1 MSLSRPHVL
10 VIDDEPQIH
19 RFLAP
24 ALTAAGYEAARADTA
39 GEGLRAIAQRPP
51 DAVILDLGL
60 PDMDGKAVLQ
70 GIRAFFKG
78 PVLILSA
85 RDRESEKIEALDL
98 GADDYVEKPFGVGE
112 LLARLRVALR
122 RGTEPET
129 AGCIQAGELEIDI
142 AAHMVRRGGV
152 RVRLSP
158 KEFEL
163 LSRLAI
169 GGGKVLTHRQL
180 LTAVWGPAHVHDTQ
194 YLRVFIGQLR
204 HKLEADPAAPRHIVT
219 ETGVGYRF
227 LAD

>member
-1 MSLSRPHVL
+1 VL

-19 RFLAP
+19 RFLGP
-24 ALTAAGYEAARADTA
+24 ALAAAGYETMRAETAA
-39 GEGLRAIAQRPP
+39 EGLRVVAQRAP

-60 PDMDGKAVLQ
+60 PDMDGKAVLERL
-70 GIRAFFKG
+70 RAFFEG

-112 LLARLRVALR
+112 LLARLRAALR
-122 RGTEPET
+122 RGRPGEAP
-129 AGCIQAGELEIDI
+129 ALALVAGELEIDLADRI
-142 AAHMVRRGGV
+142 VRRAGE

-163 LSRLAI
+163 LARLVEA
-169 GGGKVLTHRQL
+169 GGKVMTHRQL
-180 LTAVWGPAHVHDTQ
+180 LTAVWGPAHVYDTQ
-194 YLRVFIGQLR
+194 YLRVFVGQLR
-204 HKLEADPAAPRHIVT
+204 QKLEPDPAAPRHIVT

-227 LAD
+227 LAE